1 MENFVRVYKFVKSE
15 VDKQRKAYVVFIR
28 DYILLTVSVMES
40 ENKWMCCWT
49 REKKM
54 LMGSKV
60 GTNF

>member
-1 MENFVRVYKFVKSE
+1 MENFVRISKFVKSK
-15 VDKQRKAYVVFIR
+15 VHKQRKAYIVFIR
-28 DYILLTVSVMES
+28 DCILSTVSVMES

-60 GTNF
+60 GTIF